1 MPPPL
6 RGTGYAGAA
15 RLGHGDG
22 YRYSHDE
29 PAGVGPQQYL
39 PDDLADAAYYRPT
52 DRGWEERLGPRWEQL
67 RRTIR
72 GQGGGGEEPRG

>member
-1 MPPPL
+1 VPAHL
-6 RGTGYAGAA
+6 RGSGYAGAA
-15 RLGHGDG
+15 RLGHGAG

-29 PAGVGPQQYL
+29 PTGVGPQQYL
-39 PDDLADAAYYRPT
+39 PDDLAGAGYYRPT

-72 GQGGGGEEPRG
+72 GSDGSGEQPRG

>member
-1 MPPPL
+1 VPAHL

-15 RLGHGDG
+15 KLGHGEG

-39 PDDLADAAYYRPT
+39 PDDLVDADYYHPT
-52 DRGWEERLGPRWEQL
+52 DRGWEERLGPRWRQL
-67 RRTIR
+67 RGIIR
-72 GQGGGGEEPRG
+72 GDPPAG